1 MNRSRKRRKRL
12 GLPPYGT
19 NVVGVDVPNKMQ
31 CRRGGYPEWRS
42 KPILLP
48 ECVVSAEALIK
59 RLNVE
64 LEANGYQLRLERYE
78 PPDNSYAGY
87 GW

>member
-1 MNRSRKRRKRL
+1 M
-12 GLPPYGT
+12 
-19 NVVGVDVPNKMQ
+19 GVDIPN
-31 CRRGGYPEWRS
+31 RADRHYAGRPEWRG
-42 KPILLP
+42 KPKLLP

-64 LEANGYQLRLERYE
+64 LEANGYQLCLEPYK
-78 PPDNSYAGY
+78 PPDNSYGGC

>member
-1 MNRSRKRRKRL
+1 MNRGRNRRKRL

-19 NVVGVDVPNKMQ
+19 NSVENVPNKMD
-31 CRRGGYPEWRS
+31 RRYGGYPEWRG

-48 ECVVSAEALIK
+48 ECVASAEALIK
-59 RLNVE
+59 LLNVE

-78 PPDNSYAGY
+78 PPDNSYGGC